1 MTTDTRTADE
11 IERDIENER
20 AQMTGTINDLQKKFS
35 VEGMMDDVRTMFSDQ
50 GGDIGRMI
58 TQTVARNPAA
68 VVLTGVGLAWL
79 LMGPNRQIAASS
91 YDDQRMQPR
100 PGMKAQRD
108 LAEHRF
114 AQQRDQTKWNRNDEY
129 FNDTTGIDRS
139 WIDDHWRDTAQRGV
153 SNNNDNIGNGGTVS
167 ERSAHRSKSVVGRV
181 TEAAS
186 DAFATVKGAASDV
199 VDSATGAASGAM
211 DTVRDMS
218 ERFLHGTD
226 GFSDEA
232 KARVRAAREAAYNAK
247 TSTQDV
253 LKSGSQKAADFFDDQ
268 PLIMGAL
275 AIALGAAIG
284 RALPGT
290 KVEDDAMGDTSHHL
304 FAEAQRIFGEERAK
318 AMAVVDAVT
327 EEAKNTFEDA
337 RSELSAMVPEGKTA
351 AGTIADRIGGAATRV
366 LDTAKDEAARQE
378 LGQINT

>member
-1 MTTDTRTADE
+1 
-11 IERDIENER
+11 
-20 AQMTGTINDLQKKFS
+20 
-35 VEGMMDDVRTMFSDQ
+35 
-50 GGDIGRMI
+50 
-58 TQTVARNPAA
+58 
-68 VVLTGVGLAWL
+68 
-79 LMGPNRQIAASS
+79 
-91 YDDQRMQPR
+91 
-100 PGMKAQRD
+100 MKAQRD

-218 ERFLHGTD
+218 ERFLQGTD

-284 RALPGT
+284 RALPRT